1 MDIKDKKPYG
11 TRYDE
16 QFKKDTVDHWIS
28 NKKSASEVSEAFGVS
43 ETTLYKWRKKYEF
56 DNSDPN
62 RSVEAELCRLRKENM
77 ELRQE
82 RDILKKS
89 VAIFLKPQK

>member
-1 MDIKDKKPYG
+1 MKKNKVYG
-11 TRYDE
+11 KRYDE
-16 QFKKDTVDHWIS
+16 PFKKDTVEHWIS
-28 NKKSASEVSEAFGVS
+28 SKKSVTQISDAFGVS

-56 DNSDPN
+56 DENDAS
-62 RSVEAELCRLRKENM
+62 RSRDAEIIKLRKENA